1 MHRLLEIKLIEI
13 TLTGHKETKLVALAP
28 TTQKSAHT
36 ILTAC
41 FESAR
46 VRLLAVTKTRYQDY

>member
-41 FESAR
+41 FESAACH
-46 VRLLAVTKTRYQDY
+46 V